1 MGKNMI
7 RYKGYTFGLKDDIKS
22 GSCFLSN
29 SLLGDTLSINT
40 LEFQVESEAENLAD
54 FEKNSPATYLYDG
67 KQIGV
72 FYVQA
77 VERVQANTYDFSAVS
92 AIGLLSE
99 GRHYGGIYTGQTA
112 QELISDICGSI
123 PFSLKT
129 NLQEIKL
136 YGWLPVAAPRDNL
149 AEVLFAIGA
158 SVRTDL
164 YGVLRIEPLWDG
176 IANQLNRDRM
186 YEGPSVKYASKV
198 TQVIVTEHQ
207 YVEGGSEKKL
217 FEGASQQGDI
227 ITFDSPMHDLTASGF
242 SILESGANYAKISGG
257 SGTLTG
263 KEYIHNTREI
273 IRNVSEAQEPNIK
286 AVKDAT
292 LVSLTNSHAV
302 AERMANYFQCT
313 ETIQSSVVYHGESPG
328 DRLATY
334 HPYDKNAAASCL
346 ESADIN
352 LSNTLKSDEK
362 LLVGFVP
369 PKPEAGYYDVTER
382 IVQDGVWQV
391 PEGVTHIR
399 AVIIGGGQGG
409 WSGLP
414 GEDSPN
420 EDALRETY
428 TAGDVTTHN
437 YGRTTTKP
445 GEGGGAGEGGQPGKI
460 YIIDIDVNPGD
471 SFNTVIGQG
480 GAGGIAGSTSNEGKN
495 GGATQFGS
503 YSSELGS
510 ENPNGFL
517 EETSKEILAS
527 AGKQGIPGGNG
538 NGRYRDGEDWIDV
551 TGKTITADGQ
561 QYKPGINSDTEIEDS
576 RGSTAQGDGY
586 VEATAYGGYGGGA
599 AYGADGENGYDAIET
614 GDTGPNGYVNATS
627 SRAESQ
633 GAKGG
638 NGATALPPPDQETI
652 GSGGMGGNGGG
663 GAGSRGLGLSTNR
676 VRTSLGTKATLTNYA
691 AEIAEGGQG
700 SNGGKGGSGGII
712 LYYSSPVR
720 RSSGAVYDRNGW
732 MILDKLGR
740 RLIV

>member
-1 MGKNMI
+1 MGKNII
-7 RYKGYTFGLKDDIKS
+7 RYKEYTFGLNDDIKS
-22 GSCFLSN
+22 GNCFLSN

-54 FEKNSPATYLYDG
+54 FERNSPVTYLYDG

-72 FYVQA
+72 FYVQN

-92 AIGLLSE
+92 SIGLLSE
-99 GRHYGGIYTGQTA
+99 GRHYGGIYTGQTV
-112 QELISDICGSI
+112 QELVSDICGSI
-123 PFSLKT
+123 PFILKT
-129 NLQEIKL
+129 NLQKIKL

-158 SVRTDL
+158 SVRSDL
-164 YGVLRIEPLWDG
+164 HGILRIEPLWDG
-176 IANQLNRDRM
+176 IANHLNRDRM

-217 FEGASQQGDI
+217 FEGTSQQGDI

-263 KEYIHNTREI
+263 REYIHNTREV
-273 IRNVSEAQEPNIK
+273 IRNVNDAQEPNIK
-286 AVKDAT
+286 TVKNAT
-292 LVSLTNSHAV
+292 LVSLVNSHAV
-302 AERMANYFQCT
+302 AERMVNYFQWA
-313 ETIQSSVVYHGESPG
+313 ETIQSSVVYQGEIPG
-328 DRLATY
+328 DRLAAC
-334 HPYDKNAAASCL
+334 HPYDRRAAASCL

-352 LSNTLKSDEK
+352 LSNILKSDEK

-382 IVQDGVWQV
+382 IVQDGAWQV

-420 EDALRETY
+420 EDALQT
-428 TAGDVTTHN
+428 TSTIGNVTTYN
-437 YGRTTTKP
+437 NGRNPTKP
-445 GEGGGAGEGGQPGKI
+445 GEGGAAGAGGQPGKI

-471 SFNTVIGQG
+471 SFNIAIGQG
-480 GAGGIAGSTSNEGKN
+480 GTGGIAGSTSNEGEN
-495 GGATQFGS
+495 GGPTQFGP
-503 YSSELGS
+503 YSSEAGS
-510 ENPNGFL
+510 GNPNGFL
-517 EETSKEILAS
+517 EETSMEILAS
-527 AGKQGIPGGNG
+527 AGKNGIPGGSG
-538 NGRYRDGEDWIDV
+538 NGSYRDGEEWINV
-551 TGKTITADGQ
+551 TGQTITADGQ
-561 QYKPGINSDTEIEDS
+561 QYKPGANSDTEKEDY
-576 RGSTAQGDGY
+576 RGSTAQGHGY
-586 VEATAYGGYGGGA
+586 VEATARGGYGGGA

-614 GDTGPNGYVNATS
+614 GDTGPNGYVNTTS

-663 GAGSRGLGLSTNR
+663 GAGSRGRGLSTNR
-676 VRTSLGTKATLTNYA
+676 VQTSLGTKATLTNYA

-712 LYYSSPVR
+712 IYYSSPIR
-720 RSSGAVYDRNGW
+720 TSSGAVYDRNGR